1 MINGNVSMTKT
12 QRILKT
18 FVDKRKK
25 NGFFAINFSQKP
37 NICNDEFYKVSEN
50 KLFLLFSYFLKKA

>member
-1 MINGNVSMTKT
+1 MTKT

-18 FVDKRKK
+18 FVDKSKK

-50 KLFLLFSYFLKKA
+50 KLFLLFSYFLKKV